1 MTRNF
6 RTGALA
12 AACSLATL
20 AGALPMTAG
29 AQQDR
34 RPTQAQVD
42 RNAGPL
48 IGVRGGYDA
57 AARIWNYGVQVRIP
71 VDWSLQFAPSVEAS
85 TVLGVT
91 TYQGNVDFIAL
102 GRKGAFYVGGG
113 VAAIKSPGS
122 DTKFGMNVFPG
133 IDFGPFFDTPVK
145 PFFEARW
152 TFSEGKAPLRLSF
165 GLNYPFGSR

>member
-6 RTGALA
+6 RTGALLA
-12 AACSLATL
+12 AVCSL
-20 AGALPMTAG
+20 GVLPAAAG

-34 RPTQAQVD
+34 RPTQLQVD
-42 RNAGPL
+42 RNAGPMFG
-48 IGVRGGYDA
+48 IRGGYD
-57 AARIWNYGVQVRIP
+57 IDGKLWNYGVQVRIP
-71 VDWSLQFAPSVEAS
+71 VDWSLQFAPSVEAF
-85 TVLGVT
+85 TVANTT

-113 VAAIKSPGS
+113 VAAIKSPGT

-133 IDFGPFFDTPVK
+133 IDFGGFFDTPVK
-145 PFFEARW
+145 PFVEARW
-152 TFSEGKAPLRLSF
+152 TFSDGKSPLRLSF